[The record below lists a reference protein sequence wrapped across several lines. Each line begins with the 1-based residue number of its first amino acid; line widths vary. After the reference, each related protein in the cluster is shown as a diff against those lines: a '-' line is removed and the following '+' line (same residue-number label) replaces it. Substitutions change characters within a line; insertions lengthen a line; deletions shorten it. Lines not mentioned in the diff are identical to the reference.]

1 MSDFTKPSAK
11 QIVSRDQLDTLAPYI
26 AKPLLD
32 ALLRSLNADIQAPCR
47 LDASSTPNLVVAVQ
61 SSLVSNPTSNRN
73 HSIGHVGNSVPMFSS
88 GTITFPA
95 TDGGSITPS
104 VGSAITMN
112 CPSGQYAKVL
122 VSIDSGANLV
132 LTMGVSDAVE
142 ADALVPSPIPTA
154 TPVGYIGVHNTGG
167 TIDNILQ
174 SKIVQFMGSGGGGSA
189 AQTGFSQEVSI
200 PMGNTSLVV
209 NFPSSLPSSAY
220 VVLPQMVNLVDAS
233 PDFQPLT
240 ITNKTAA
247 GFTVTWNAPTDSAN
261 YKLAYITPAVQE
273 AVGEVNVPLAAD
285 SLVVTLP
292 IALAGV
298 NYSVIANLVNLV
310 DGAPQ
315 FQPVTIVAKTAST
328 FTVSWNA
335 PTDSADYRLAFHVA
349 EFQ

>member
-1 MSDFTKPSAK
+1 MTDFTKPSAK

-32 ALLRSLNADIQAPCR
+32 ALLRSLNADVQSPCR
-47 LDASSTPNLVVAVQ
+47 LDASSTPDLVVAVQ
-61 SSLVSNPTSNRN
+61 SSLVSNPTSNRK

-95 TDGGSITPS
+95 SDGGSITPS

-132 LTMGVSDAVE
+132 LTMGVSDPVE
-142 ADALVPSPIPTA
+142 ANALVPSPVPTA

-167 TIDNILQ
+167 VIDNIIQ

-189 AQTGFSQEVSI
+189 AQSGFSQEENI
-200 PMGNTSLVV
+200 PAAATSLVIT
-209 NFPSSLPSSAY
+209 FPSPLPSSAY

-233 PDFQPLT
+233 PEYQPLT
-240 ITNKTAA
+240 VTNKSAS
-247 GFTVTWNAPTDSAN
+247 GFTVSWNAPTDSAN
-261 YKLAYITPAVQE
+261 YKIAYIVPAVQE
-273 AVGEVNVPLAAD
+273 SIGEVLVPLAAD
-285 SLVVTLP
+285 TITVTLP

-298 NYSVIANLVNLV
+298 NYSVIANLCNLV

-315 FQPVTIVAKTAST
+315 FQPVTITAKTASS
-328 FTVSWNA
+328 FTASWNA
-335 PTDSADYRLAFHVA
+335 PTDSSDYRLSFHLA